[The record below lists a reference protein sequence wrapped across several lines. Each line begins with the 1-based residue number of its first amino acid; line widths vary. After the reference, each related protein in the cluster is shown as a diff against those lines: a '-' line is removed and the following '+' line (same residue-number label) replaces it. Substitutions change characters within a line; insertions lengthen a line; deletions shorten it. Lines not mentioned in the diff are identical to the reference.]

1 MISMSTRWNNGVIT
15 PLGWPRK
22 ALNELEEMAGENE
35 TGLLCLDCWMDG
47 WMDIEMHFVQSY
59 KKSTLPECNNAKSR

>member
-1 MISMSTRWNNGVIT
+1 MIRMSTCWNTGVIT

-22 ALNELEEMAGENE
+22 ALNELEGE
-35 TGLLCLDCWMDG
+35 GDWASLLRLLPLVG